1 VSLFHEGKK
10 PGILLRL
17 TNHNILENREF
28 VANSQRFAER
38 SGTAR
43 RSRNHKGRG
52 VGEPEDWSGVLARS
66 GKSMGS
72 KRPALL
78 LENRRPSVPRW
89 RKSRCTEGRKGHE
102 DLSGIGSCHDLALP
116 KEWGARETREK
127 TRKGMRGVGWEGQ
140 SHRSTRHW
148 TRDALLRDPAWH
160 VQKNVQRQ
168 YLTCPSELVSLRVG
182 PETARKD

>member
-1 VSLFHEGKK
+1 MLPEVRSASQRFCNCEFQAHGRGFSLIRASTSGVTLPRGKK
-10 PGILLRL
+10 LGILVRL

-78 LENRRPSVPRW
+78 LEKPSPTGTQW
-89 RKSRCTEGRKGHE
+89 RKSRCTEGRK
-102 DLSGIGSCHDLALP
+102 
-116 KEWGARETREK
+116 
-127 TRKGMRGVGWEGQ
+127 
-140 SHRSTRHW
+140 
-148 TRDALLRDPAWH
+148 
-160 VQKNVQRQ
+160 
-168 YLTCPSELVSLRVG
+168 
-182 PETARKD
+182 